1 MLLRKKN
8 IIKICRIIVNL
19 YLIFKNQEIKLQKE
33 KKKKILTRIKKYCN
47 FIQYKKKF

>member
-33 KKKKILTRIKKYCN
+33 KKKKNINENPKIL
-47 FIQYKKKF
+47 

>member
-1 MLLRKKN
+1 MNCYKIMLLRKKN

-33 KKKKILTRIKKYCN
+33 KKKKNINENQKIL
-47 FIQYKKKF
+47 